1 MGKIF
6 RILSI
11 DGGGVRGVIPATY
24 LIEME
29 KRTGKFIH
37 ELFDLIAGTSTG
49 GILAMGLATPS
60 DEPGVP
66 RYRAEDGMRLYR
78 EEGPRIFR
86 KTARRSLST
95 LNGLLAPKY
104 PVGPMETTL
113 RSYFDQARL
122 KDTLTDIVITSY
134 DIEKRSPWFFRSLN
148 ARQLPGYDFSLMQV
162 ARATTAAPSNFSPLR
177 IRTLNN
183 KQDERI
189 YTLVDGGV
197 FANNPAMVAYVDA
210 LSLYHDYDRI
220 MMVSLGT
227 GRSERKIPYSQ
238 AQRWGLFGWA
248 LPAIDILKS
257 GANES
262 VDYQMRQVLNQ
273 TDSAMDASRYFRF
286 QVRLRDDEDDMDNA
300 NPRNLDNLE
309 RIARGYLLHHEE
321 EFDRMCNL
329 LTEPIHA

>member
-1 MGKIF
+1 MDKMF
-6 RILSI
+6 RVLSI
-11 DGGGVRGVIPATY
+11 DGGGVRGVIPATF
-24 LIEME
+24 LIEIE

-49 GILAMGLATPS
+49 GILALGLTTPS
-60 DEPGVP
+60 DEAGVP
-66 RYRAEDGMRLYR
+66 RYRAADGMRLYR

-104 PVGPMETTL
+104 PAEPMELTL
-113 RSYFDQARL
+113 RNYFGKARL
-122 KDTLTDIVITSY
+122 HETLTDVVITSY
-134 DIEKRSPWFFRSLN
+134 DIEQRAPWFFRSLN

-177 IRTLNN
+177 IKTLDDE
-183 KQDERI
+183 QDEQI

-210 LSLYHDYDRI
+210 LSLYQDHDKV

-227 GRSERKIPYSQ
+227 GRSERKIPYAQ

-273 TDSAMDASRYFRF
+273 SGTAMDASRYFRF
-286 QVRLRDDEDDMDNA
+286 QVRLHDDEDDMDNA
-300 NPRNLDNLE
+300 SQRNLDNLE
-309 RIARGYLLHHEE
+309 RIARGHILHHEE
-321 EFDRMCNL
+321 TFNRMCSL
-329 LTEPIHA
+329 LMEGV